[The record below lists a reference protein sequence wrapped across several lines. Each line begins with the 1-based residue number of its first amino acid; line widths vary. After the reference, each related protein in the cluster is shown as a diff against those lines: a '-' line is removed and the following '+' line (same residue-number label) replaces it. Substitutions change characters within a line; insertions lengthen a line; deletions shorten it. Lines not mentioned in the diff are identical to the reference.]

1 VPDTTSLP
9 ALAPIATVVVL
20 IEVAAG
26 TTVAAYAVDLVGKV
40 GRGFVG
46 TTSLSCAGVM
56 ALDVLVEALLPSGT
70 ALLGTQLPPGA
81 QSSLF
86 HSSMAF
92 TVALLGYAFFCS
104 VMTGVARRVVGAI
117 TIGFGAMAIAKA
129 AAASGPSLGGLG
141 TAVVAFVPAALV
153 SGSALAGMLLGHWYL
168 VAPNLSFRPPR
179 RAIDIVFAAVAIQAA
194 VIVLV
199 ILTAGSTV
207 RGELLWSGDAV
218 PFWLLVVG
226 SGIVFT
232 TGVALLTR
240 HFARIRANQPAT
252 AMLYVLII
260 SVVMGVVPAHLLF
273 FCHRRA
279 DLIGAG
285 LPGGLADGTRGHV
298 RLLVHLPPAVHL
310 EHADVAAHVVDVK
323 ARRGIGGVV
332 DLRTPGV
339 VR

>member
-1 VPDTTSLP
+1 VPDPTSLP

-20 IEVAAG
+20 LEVAAG

-46 TTSLSCAGVM
+46 TTSLICAGVM
-56 ALDVLVEALLPSGT
+56 ALDLLLEALLPSGT
-70 ALLGTQLPPGA
+70 ALLGAPLPPGA
-81 QSSLF
+81 QASLF
-86 HSSMAF
+86 HWSIAF
-92 TVALLGYAFFCS
+92 TVALLAYAFFCA
-104 VMTGVARRVVGAI
+104 VMTDVARRVVGVIAM
-117 TIGFGAMAIAKA
+117 GFGAMAIAKA
-129 AAASGPSLGGLG
+129 AAAFGPSLGGVG

-168 VAPNLSFRPPR
+168 VAPNLSFRPLR
-179 RAIDIVFAAVAIQAA
+179 RAIDIVFIAVALQAA

-199 ILTAGSTV
+199 ILTSASTV

-232 TGVALLTR
+232 TGVAILTR

-273 FCHRRA
+273 FVT
-279 DLIGAG
+279 GA
-285 LPGGLADGTRGHV
+285 P
-298 RLLVHLPPAVHL
+298 
-310 EHADVAAHVVDVK
+310 
-323 ARRGIGGVV
+323 I
-332 DLRTPGV
+332 
-339 VR
+339 

>member
-1 VPDTTSLP
+1 MPDPTSLP

-20 IEVAAG
+20 LEVAAG
-26 TTVAAYAVDLVGKV
+26 TTVAAYAVDIVGKV

-46 TTSLSCAGVM
+46 TTSLICSGLM
-56 ALDVLVEALLPSGT
+56 ALDLLIEALLPSGT
-70 ALLGTQLPPGA
+70 ALLGAPLPSGA
-81 QSSLF
+81 QASLF
-86 HSSMAF
+86 HWSIAF
-92 TVALLGYAFFCS
+92 TVALLAYAFFCS
-104 VMTGVARRVVGAI
+104 VMTDVARRVVGAI
-117 TIGFGAMAIAKA
+117 TIGFGALAIAKA
-129 AAASGPSLGGLG
+129 AGAFGPSLGGVG
-141 TAVVAFVPAALV
+141 TAVVAFVPASLV

-168 VAPNLSFRPPR
+168 VAPNLSFRPLR
-179 RAIDIVFAAVAIQAA
+179 RAIDIVFIAVALQAA

-199 ILTAGSTV
+199 ILTSGSTV

-273 FCHRRA
+273 FVT
-279 DLIGAG
+279 GA
-285 LPGGLADGTRGHV
+285 P
-298 RLLVHLPPAVHL
+298 
-310 EHADVAAHVVDVK
+310 
-323 ARRGIGGVV
+323 I
-332 DLRTPGV
+332 
-339 VR
+339 

>member
-1 VPDTTSLP
+1 MPDPTSLP

-20 IEVAAG
+20 LEVAAG

-46 TTSLSCAGVM
+46 TTSLICAGVM
-56 ALDVLVEALLPSGT
+56 ALDLLLEALLPSGT
-70 ALLGTQLPPGA
+70 ALLGAPLPPGA
-81 QSSLF
+81 QASLL
-86 HSSMAF
+86 HWSIAF
-92 TVALLGYAFFCS
+92 TVALLAYAFFCA
-104 VMTGVARRVVGAI
+104 VMTDVARRVVGVIA
-117 TIGFGAMAIAKA
+117 IGFGAMEIAKA
-129 AAASGPSLGGLG
+129 AAAFGPSLGGVG
-141 TAVVAFVPAALV
+141 TAVIAFVPAALV

-168 VAPNLSFRPPR
+168 VAPNLSFRPLR
-179 RAIDIVFAAVAIQAA
+179 RAIDIVFIAVALQAA

-199 ILTAGSTV
+199 ILTSASTA
-207 RGELLWSGDAV
+207 RSELLWSGDAV

-273 FCHRRA
+273 FVT
-279 DLIGAG
+279 GA
-285 LPGGLADGTRGHV
+285 P
-298 RLLVHLPPAVHL
+298 
-310 EHADVAAHVVDVK
+310 
-323 ARRGIGGVV
+323 I
-332 DLRTPGV
+332 
-339 VR
+339 

>member
-1 VPDTTSLP
+1 VPDPTSLP

-20 IEVAAG
+20 LEVAAG

-46 TTSLSCAGVM
+46 TTSLICAGVM
-56 ALDVLVEALLPSGT
+56 ALDLLLEALLPSGT
-70 ALLGTQLPPGA
+70 ALLGAPLPPGSQA
-81 QSSLF
+81 SLF
-86 HSSMAF
+86 HWSIAF
-92 TVALLGYAFFCS
+92 TVALLAYAFFCA
-104 VMTGVARRVVGAI
+104 VMTDVARRVVGVIA
-117 TIGFGAMAIAKA
+117 IGFGAMAIAKA
-129 AAASGPSLGGLG
+129 AAAFGPSLGGVG
-141 TAVVAFVPAALV
+141 TAVIAFVPAALV

-168 VAPNLSFRPPR
+168 VAPNLSFRPLR
-179 RAIDIVFAAVAIQAA
+179 RAIDIVFIAVALQAA

-199 ILTAGSTV
+199 ILTSASTV

-273 FCHRRA
+273 FVT
-279 DLIGAG
+279 GA
-285 LPGGLADGTRGHV
+285 P
-298 RLLVHLPPAVHL
+298 
-310 EHADVAAHVVDVK
+310 
-323 ARRGIGGVV
+323 I
-332 DLRTPGV
+332 
-339 VR
+339 

>member
-1 VPDTTSLP
+1 VPDPTSLP

-20 IEVAAG
+20 LEVAAG
-26 TTVAAYAVDLVGKV
+26 TTVAAYAVDVVGKV

-46 TTSLSCAGVM
+46 STSLICAGLM
-56 ALDVLVEALLPSGT
+56 ALDLLIEALLPSGT
-70 ALLGTQLPPGA
+70 ALLGAPLPAGA
-81 QSSLF
+81 QASLF
-86 HSSMAF
+86 HWSIAF
-92 TVALLGYAFFCS
+92 TVALLGYAFFCA
-104 VMTGVARRVVGAI
+104 VMTDIARRVVGAI
-117 TIGFGAMAIAKA
+117 TIGFGAMAVAKA
-129 AAASGPSLGGLG
+129 AAAFGPSLGGVG

-168 VAPNLSFRPPR
+168 VAPNLSFRPLR
-179 RAIDIVFAAVAIQAA
+179 RAIDIVFLAVALQAV

-199 ILTAGSTV
+199 ILTSGSTV

-273 FCHRRA
+273 FVT
-279 DLIGAG
+279 GA
-285 LPGGLADGTRGHV
+285 P
-298 RLLVHLPPAVHL
+298 
-310 EHADVAAHVVDVK
+310 
-323 ARRGIGGVV
+323 I
-332 DLRTPGV
+332 
-339 VR
+339 

>member
-1 VPDTTSLP
+1 VPDPISLP
-9 ALAPIATVVVL
+9 ALAPIATVVVVL
-20 IEVAAG
+20 EVAAG
-26 TTVAAYAVDLVGKV
+26 TTVAAYAIDVVGKV

-46 TTSLSCAGVM
+46 TTSLICAGLM
-56 ALDVLVEALLPSGT
+56 ALDLLIEALLPTGT
-70 ALLGTQLPPGA
+70 ALLGTPLPSGA

-86 HSSMAF
+86 HWSIAF

-104 VMTGVARRVVGAI
+104 VMTDVARRVVGAI

-129 AAASGPSLGGLG
+129 AAAFGPSLGGVD
-141 TAVVAFVPAALV
+141 TAVVAFVPAALL

-168 VAPNLSFRPPR
+168 VAPNLSFRPLR
-179 RAIDIVFAAVAIQAA
+179 RAIDLVFIAVALQAA

-199 ILTAGSTV
+199 ILTSGSTV
-207 RGELLWSGDAV
+207 RGELVWSGDAV

-226 SGIVFT
+226 CGIVFT

-273 FCHRRA
+273 FVT
-279 DLIGAG
+279 GA
-285 LPGGLADGTRGHV
+285 P
-298 RLLVHLPPAVHL
+298 
-310 EHADVAAHVVDVK
+310 
-323 ARRGIGGVV
+323 I
-332 DLRTPGV
+332 
-339 VR
+339 

>member
-1 VPDTTSLP
+1 VTDPTSLP
-9 ALAPIATVVVL
+9 ALAPIATVVVVL
-20 IEVAAG
+20 ELAAG
-26 TTVAAYAVDLVGKV
+26 TTVAAYGVDVVGRV

-46 TTSLSCAGVM
+46 TTSLICAGLM
-56 ALDVLVEALLPSGT
+56 ALDVLIEALLPSGT
-70 ALLGTQLPPGA
+70 ALLGAALPPGA
-81 QSSLF
+81 QASLF
-86 HSSMAF
+86 HWSIGF

-104 VMTGVARRVVGAI
+104 VMTDIARRVVGAI
-117 TIGFGAMAIAKA
+117 TIGVGAMAIAKA
-129 AAASGPSLGGLG
+129 AAAFGPSLGGVG

-168 VAPNLSFRPPR
+168 VAPNLSFRPLR
-179 RAIDIVFAAVAIQAA
+179 RAIDIVFAAVALQAA

-199 ILTAGSTV
+199 ILTSGSMV

-273 FCHRRA
+273 FVT
-279 DLIGAG
+279 GA
-285 LPGGLADGTRGHV
+285 P
-298 RLLVHLPPAVHL
+298 
-310 EHADVAAHVVDVK
+310 
-323 ARRGIGGVV
+323 I
-332 DLRTPGV
+332 
-339 VR
+339 

>member
-1 VPDTTSLP
+1 VPDPISLP
-9 ALAPIATVVVL
+9 ALAPIATVVVVL
-20 IEVAAG
+20 EVAAG
-26 TTVAAYAVDLVGKV
+26 TTVAAYAIDVVGKV

-46 TTSLSCAGVM
+46 TTSLICAGLM
-56 ALDVLVEALLPSGT
+56 ALDLLIEALLPTGT
-70 ALLGTQLPPGA
+70 ALLGTPLPSGA
-81 QSSLF
+81 QASLF
-86 HSSMAF
+86 HWSIAF

-104 VMTGVARRVVGAI
+104 VMTDVARRVVGAI

-129 AAASGPSLGGLG
+129 AAAFGPSLGGVG
-141 TAVVAFVPAALV
+141 TAVVAFVPAALL

-168 VAPNLSFRPPR
+168 VAPNLSFRPLR
-179 RAIDIVFAAVAIQAA
+179 RAIDIVFVAVALQAA

-199 ILTAGSTV
+199 ILTSGSTV
-207 RGELLWSGDAV
+207 RGELIWSGDAV

-273 FCHRRA
+273 FVT
-279 DLIGAG
+279 GA
-285 LPGGLADGTRGHV
+285 P
-298 RLLVHLPPAVHL
+298 
-310 EHADVAAHVVDVK
+310 
-323 ARRGIGGVV
+323 I
-332 DLRTPGV
+332 
-339 VR
+339 